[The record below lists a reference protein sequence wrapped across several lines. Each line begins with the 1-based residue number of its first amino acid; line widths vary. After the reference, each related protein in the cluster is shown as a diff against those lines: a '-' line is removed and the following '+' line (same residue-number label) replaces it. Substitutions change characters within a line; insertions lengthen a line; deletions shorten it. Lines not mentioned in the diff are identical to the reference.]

1 MKYNNK
7 EIYLKPVTDGF
18 SWYDLES
25 NLPLF
30 RRTFKDTNEANVDLE
45 KYIEFEKT
53 IDKKLD
59 ILYRQIL
66 SSGLDSWSITLLTN
80 QLGKISESLSKRLS
94 DNISLIRTDL
104 EINEIQKHFDN
115 MDGKQARKTG
125 DNQKI

>member
-80 QLGKISESLSKRLS
+80 QLGKISNMYNLKSTFDRNPTLLLGMGKLFTVDE
-94 DNISLIRTDL
+94 
-104 EINEIQKHFDN
+104 QKYW
-115 MDGKQARKTG
+115 KQTIEG
-125 DNQKI
+125 L